1 MVKVVFTYDTSGY
14 ITHVDGR
21 VKSRDISED
30 VDEAL
35 LPRIIAGMT
44 KLKDGALLY
53 RCAIFVDADGYIDG
67 AGTDPDGDTDLYA
80 DELNELVPG
89 ATKLV
94 DGHLVVD
101 ADKQAEIEA
110 ELNKV
115 TPTAEQQMIAS
126 LTLQLAELR
135 GGAS

>member
-1 MVKVVFTYDTSGY
+1 MVKVEFDIDVTGY
-14 ITHVDGR
+14 VQ
-21 VKSRDISED
+21 
-30 VDEAL
+30 
-35 LPRIIAGMT
+35 
-44 KLKDGALLY
+44 
-53 RCAIFVDADGYIDG
+53 GYTL
-67 AGTDPDGDTDLYA
+67 APYA
-80 DELNELVPG
+80 DEKAAVEVDEIELQNCPFG

-101 ADKQAEIEA
+101 AAKLAEIEA

-126 LTLQLAELR
+126 LALQLAELR